1 MILREDADPATAIPA
16 LLSARA
22 DWLLPGGVTRLV
34 DYTAEDADAPSYLA
48 ELERAGLRV
57 LVRNERGFSKVVA
70 AGPAQSASAG
80 RPVAR
85 RPNAYRCRLSATS
98 GSS

>member
-16 LLSARA
+16 LLSAWA

-48 ELERAGLRV
+48 ELERAGL
-57 LVRNERGFSKVVA
+57 
-70 AGPAQSASAG
+70 
-80 RPVAR
+80 
-85 RPNAYRCRLSATS
+85 
-98 GSS
+98 